1 LTPTFKRFSA
11 DDVQALQDV
20 ADDVF
25 DNQIDPERAMQFL
38 DDHRNILIVALEDN
52 RIIGQIT
59 AVVHQ
64 HLDAAA
70 DVYIDNLGVTPN
82 RQRRGIATQLIALAL
97 DVGRSLQAEAAW
109 VAVDTDNAAAR
120 ELYGR
125 TGATGTPILM
135 FSYAASSHT

>member
-1 LTPTFKRFSA
+1 
-11 DDVQALQDV
+11 
-20 ADDVF
+20 
-25 DNQIDPERAMQFL
+25 M

-82 RQRRGIATQLIALAL
+82 RQRRGIATQLVALAL

-125 TGATGTPILM
+125 TGTPILM